1 MISKYKLEKLEQNN
15 VKDITSLSN
24 VIREECQKIVLFSLA
39 KTTFFNNV
47 AFYGGTCLR
56 IFHNLDRFSEDLDFA
71 VTKEDVDI
79 NLDEYMPQCILGLES
94 FGIKAYITSKESY
107 DKGEIRRRYFK
118 IPFYNLVKEYLNIEI
133 NPEQNLSIKLE
144 VSTIYVPNAITEN
157 KLLNSPQFVNVKCY
171 DYPTLFAGKLNA
183 LICRNWRSR
192 EKGRD
197 YYDFMFYIS
206 QNVKFNISYFKSKL
220 SLSLDKDCSNL
231 ELKDVKEMIIS
242 RLNDTDYDSVK
253 KDIIDFV
260 DNPSSLDSIQ
270 KELFIS
276 AVDLIQCC

>member
-1 MISKYKLEKLEQNN
+1 MISKYILERLEQNN
-15 VKDITSLSN
+15 VKNITSLSN
-24 VIREECQKIVLFSLA
+24 VIREECQKIVLYALA
-39 KTTFFNNV
+39 KTNFFNNV

-71 VTKEDVDI
+71 VTCANANL
-79 NLDEYMPQCILGLES
+79 NLDEYMPQCINSLES
-94 FGIKAYITSKESY
+94 FGINAYITTKESY

-118 IPFYNLVKEYLNIEI
+118 IPFYNIAKEYLNTEI

-144 VSTIYVPNAITEN
+144 VSTIYVPNAKYEN
-157 KLLNSPQFVNVKCY
+157 KLLTSPAFVNVRCY
-171 DYPTLFAGKLNA
+171 DYQTLFAGKLNA

-197 YYDFMFYIS
+197 YYDFMFYVSHGI
-206 QNVKFNISYFKSKL
+206 KFNISYFKSKL
-220 SLSLDKDCSNL
+220 SLSLNKDCSNL
-231 ELKDVKEMIIS
+231 ELKDIKEMIIN

-260 DNPSSLDSIQ
+260 DNKETLQSIQ

-276 AVDLIQCC
+276 AVDLIECC